1 MKSQVTFIDFV
12 LQEWLV
18 FTAGIALVL
27 TSFYT
32 QHIPEYSVKELQV
45 IFILFVLFIV
55 VTGLQKSGLILR
67 IAQNIET
74 GKAIPL
80 KLVIITFFL
89 SMLITI
95 DVTLIV
101 LIPVTLSLDI
111 DRKEIIVILESLAAN
126 TGSSLT
132 PFGNPQSLFIY
143 WFYDLRAD
151 TFIEAIAPFSLSFLC
166 ILAVI
171 SLFVTTKISVVK
183 KPVQKVDKK
192 AYYYAVLLLTVILT
206 ILHVVP
212 TETAIIV
219 IIFSL
224 IFDRRALSV
233 DYTLLITFLLFFGI
247 ADNLKAILA
256 PGINYSDHIFLFSAL
271 ASQVISNVPATL
283 IFAEHTN
290 NWQALLWGANVGGL
304 GGLFG
309 SMARLIVYK
318 IYVRHEST
326 SDTPRFTMLFLV
338 TGYMA
343 MLLSIG
349 LYFIIYL

>member
-1 MKSQVTFIDFV
+1 M
-12 LQEWLV
+12 
-18 FTAGIALVL
+18 FTAAIALIL

-67 IAQNIET
+67 IAQNIER

-89 SMLITI
+89 SMIITI

-101 LIPVTLSLDI
+101 IIPITLSLNI
-111 DRKEIIVILESLAAN
+111 DRKEFIVILESLAAN

-132 PFGNPQSLFIY
+132 PFGNPQNLFIY
-143 WFYDLRAD
+143 WFYDLRPD
-151 TFIEAIAPFSLSFLC
+151 TFVEAIAPFSLSFLC

-171 SLFVTTKISVVK
+171 SLFLTTKTSVVN
-183 KPVQKVDKK
+183 KPLQKVDKK
-192 AYYYAVLLLTVILT
+192 AYCYAVLLITVILT
-206 ILHVVP
+206 ILHIVP

-219 IIFSL
+219 IAFAL
-224 IFDRRALSV
+224 IFDRRAFRV
-233 DYTLLITFLLFFGI
+233 DYTLLVTFLLFFGI
-247 ADNLKAILA
+247 ADNLKSILA
-256 PGINYSDHIFLFSAL
+256 PMLNHSGHIFLFSAL

-283 IFAEHTN
+283 LFAEHTQ

-309 SMARLIVYK
+309 SLARLIVYK

-326 SDTPRFTMLFLV
+326 NDTARFTLLFLV
-338 TGYMA
+338 TGYIA
-343 MLLSIG
+343 VLFSIG
-349 LYFIIYL
+349 LYFVLYP